1 MKNEYDVVV
10 IGAGSGGLTAA
21 VGFSKGGKSVLLVE
35 QEHMGGECTNSGCI
49 PSKALL
55 HKAKEYYVATQL
67 AGKTAHSETRRKQAF
82 SYVRETIDAILA
94 EETPE
99 TFEKMG
105 IDVVM
110 GEAIFHA
117 KCSIKVGETKYGFK
131 TAVVATGSR
140 PRMIDVPGLE
150 ETDILTNQNV
160 FDLADVPAR
169 TLVIGAGPIGME
181 LGQAFAMLGSEVTI
195 ATIDAEFA
203 KLEDEVVRPILKQ
216 AFTDLGITIHL
227 NAYVKEVRDKTATF
241 EIKNGDEIVEEVQVT
256 YDKILIAI
264 GRVPNLPASLENAGI
279 EYDKRGIQVDGQ
291 HRTTNQHVYAV
302 GDVAQKLKFTHT
314 ADDIARQVVKR
325 VVSKGLLKVDKE
337 KAVPKVTYTQPEVAQ
352 VGMSWPDA
360 VAEYTEDRL
369 MRIEV
374 PFSQNDRAKT
384 DNATEGTLVVITKR
398 VSGRVLGAHIIGP
411 AAGEIL
417 TLCTLAIDEKISLW
431 KLQKL
436 IFAYPTYSLIV
447 KKAADQFVGRQL
459 GDMKTDL
466 LKSVKRHAP
475 KIIAGLLWVTVIV
488 ALSAYQSAQNAT
500 TTETAIRLFEFITLS
515 LWEPLLY
522 ILIYTIRP
530 ITFFPAT
537 ALTILAGIFFGF
549 FWGTVYTLIAATLAS
564 AVAYFVGR
572 FFGADIKLEKTKLK
586 NWISS
591 LRQNTFSAVLST
603 RLLFLP
609 FDLVSYAAGILK
621 VPFIPFTIATFLGII
636 LGTATFVS
644 IGAALNVETLRT
656 DGFTFDLFD
665 PKYLAL
671 TALIFVVSIS
681 LSKFLKQRKKNL

>member
-1 MKNEYDVVV
+1 MV